1 MFRHPWR
8 VAIVLAALVVVG
20 NLAVIVL
27 DKSDTTVQ
35 TARNLPNA
43 IQSLSPEPGSLARLQ
58 DTVTADLRDNL
69 TGVLVVDGHEIPED
83 QTDRVAS
90 LAEVSFRPGPGKDL
104 NKFDAGTHTV
114 TVLYWPQNKDRPAN
128 PASYTWQFRTGA

>member
-69 TGVLVVDGHEIPED
+69 TGVLVVDGREIPED

-90 LAEVSFRPGPGKDL
+90 LAEVSFRPGPDKIFGRLRTGD
-104 NKFDAGTHTV
+104 NEV
-114 TVLYWPQNKDRPAN
+114 VVLYWPRTRSRPTH
-128 PASYTWQFRTGA
+128 PASFSWRFRAGA